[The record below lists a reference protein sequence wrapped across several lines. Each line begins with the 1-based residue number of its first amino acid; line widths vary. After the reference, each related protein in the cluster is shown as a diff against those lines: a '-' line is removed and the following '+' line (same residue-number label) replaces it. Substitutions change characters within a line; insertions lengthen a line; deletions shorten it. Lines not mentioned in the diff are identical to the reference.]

1 MTGRVGE
8 PRRWGRWLGAVLRW
22 AWFAGADLAS
32 IRSGD
37 AAARRFGAFGADSTI
52 CFPWAALFG
61 ERWMRIGAHTIVGPG
76 ATLSVGMRPGQEMVS
91 DPVLTIGDRCVIGRN
106 SSIVAHFDVVIEDD
120 VMTGPGVYV
129 TDQNHADVDPLR
141 PIGEQAASER
151 PVRIGAGSW
160 LGAGVVVLPGVT
172 IGPHVTVAA
181 NAVVTRDLEG
191 YVVAAGVPARVVR
204 RQGERHRSSDEARRG
219 AD

>member
-1 MTGRVGE
+1 VRDRVARWSGAIL
-8 PRRWGRWLGAVLRW
+8 RR
-22 AWFAGADLAS
+22 AWYAGADLAS

-37 AAARRFGAFGADSTI
+37 AAARRFGAFGADSTV
-52 CFPWAALFG
+52 CFPWVALFG
-61 ERWMRIGAHTIVGPG
+61 ERWMHIGEHTMVGPG

-91 DPVLTIGDRCVIGRN
+91 DPVLTIGDRCVIGRDAA
-106 SSIVAHFDVVIEDD
+106 IVAHFDVVIEDD

-141 PIGEQAASER
+141 PIGEQAAIER

-191 YVVAAGVPARVVR
+191 HVVAAGVPARVIR
-204 RQGERHRSSDEARRG
+204 RQGEVDRG
-219 AD
+219 AR